1 MSTTILRKVDN
12 MDMHNLQTEE
22 GKDVKF
28 FYECKI
34 TELYHK
40 YYDYQDLYNAID
52 RLPLFRNKFDNYEKI
67 IKDKDSAIKQLEDE
81 INRLQSD
88 VFRDRFDKYEKELK
102 EKQDIIDN
110 LNNEIIRL
118 NLIVE
123 VEKFINN
130 N

>member
-1 MSTTILRKVDN
+1 MSRTILRSVDN
-12 MDMHNLQTEE
+12 IDINNLETDE

-28 FYECKI
+28 FFECKI

-52 RLPLFRNKFDNYEKI
+52 RLPLFRNKFDNYEKT
-67 IKDKDSAIKQLEDE
+67 IKDKDSTIKQLEDE
-81 INRLQSD
+81 ISRLQSD

-102 EKQDIIDN
+102 EKQEIIDS
-110 LNNEIIRL
+110 LNNEISRL
-118 NLIVE
+118 NLIVNLKE
-123 VEKFINN
+123 FINN